1 MKGTHLGEFEEL
13 VMLAVGTLHPEAYGV
28 AIQQEILQQTH
39 RKVTLSTIHSALHRL
54 EVKGLL
60 NSHMGEATSVR
71 GGKRK
76 KYFPITAFGARC
88 LREAHD
94 IRASMYGTIPS
105 FILEQA

>member
-13 VMLAVGTLHPEAYGV
+13 VMLAAGALHPEAYGV
-28 AIQQEILQQTH
+28 AIKEEILQQAQ

-54 EVKGLL
+54 KDKGLL
-60 NSHMGEATSVR
+60 DSHFGEATNIR

-76 KYFPITAFGARC
+76 KYFTITAFGARC
-88 LREAHD
+88 LREAHE
-94 IRASMYGTIPS
+94 IRENMYGTIPS